1 MILWIVARQV
11 PLSMR
16 FSRQESGLPGLPS
29 GDLPNPGIK
38 PASLASPALAGRF
51 FTAGATWEALS
62 LLVVYIFIQETSYKS
77 LSPV

>member
-1 MILWIVARQV
+1 MD
-11 PLSMR
+11 LS
-16 FSRQESGLPGLPS
+16 
-29 GDLPNPGIK
+29 DAGIK

-51 FTAGATWEALS
+51 FTAGATWEALY